1 MACKS
6 AGSRI
11 SVNRYNILISGRT
24 WGYYNVKMRIAPPL
38 LPSAERKRRESH
50 LHADRRRPCR
60 QRPASRTSGSAP
72 RWRPGACRVQRTGTV
87 ARHTADRLR
96 SGTSRKRP
104 RRCESRGHRRRP
116 RRGLLLQVPLPL
128 IADGSAS
135 SPPLSVT
142 TGCLPTTPA
151 ATARLGARMFRRRK
165 VSIAWKRVRWSGLG
179 TYVGLTGLVLA
190 TAPDYAQLQALGR
203 DQPHESA
210 TRRCRLWDVQLRRH
224 HGTCGPVTRSGSR
237 ISSSRDS
244 KSERRCSQMTECS
257 LESQGEV
264 SSGAE
269 TR

>member
-1 MACKS
+1 
-6 AGSRI
+6 
-11 SVNRYNILISGRT
+11 
-24 WGYYNVKMRIAPPL
+24 MRIAPPQ
-38 LPSAERKRRESH
+38 LPSADRIERKRRESH

-190 TAPDYAQLQALGR
+190 TAPDYAQLQATGSRPTPRKRDAALPALGR
-203 DQPHESA
+203 SA
-210 TRRCRLWDVQLRRH
+210 TSASRYLWPRYQKRGAGSVR
-224 HGTCGPVTRSGSR
+224 PVTRRAKGDAPR
-237 ISSSRDS
+237 
-244 KSERRCSQMTECS
+244 
-257 LESQGEV
+257 
-264 SSGAE
+264 
-269 TR
+269 